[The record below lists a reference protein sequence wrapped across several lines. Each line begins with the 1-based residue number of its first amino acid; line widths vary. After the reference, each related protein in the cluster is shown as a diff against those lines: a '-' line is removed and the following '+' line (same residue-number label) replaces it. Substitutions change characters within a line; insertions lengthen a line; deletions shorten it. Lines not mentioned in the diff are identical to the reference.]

1 MKKLEV
7 KNIKI
12 FPLLGAAALAG
23 LFLTEN
29 GEKVLADNVK
39 NEVANKKSDLLNG
52 KIERKVKISEKIII
66 NSVEMQKNQGLLDS
80 VISEKKQVENSL
92 EKLNQEKENLFAELA
107 VLEKKETELKTTLEA
122 KKAIL
127 QEVND
132 QLDQLTKKQTDIKKQ
147 IEDVKGQIEVKKTEL
162 AQKQTQLKDLQAKL
176 AKVEENESSESK
188 SELADLL
195 VQKKNAD
202 RAVTDYAENKSTWE
216 SELVRFQKNEP
227 AALAEFAEF
236 KDIPKAEMTVHQ
248 KVEYKQA
255 KEKLDFIQSK
265 IRTFN
270 NLLKFRL
277 KAAEEAKR
285 LLEEINPK
293 IELLQKQNNDEK
305 EKINKEIS
313 AVLADLKNDD
323 SKLEADLQ
331 QLNARLATT
340 EEEIGLKLSLEKE
353 AEKDVS
359 NANVA
364 VLEQN
369 KQVAKQK
376 NKINQNK
383 DNITDTTNKLS
394 QLAKVESTAK
404 NKAQSLI
411 KEKLQLQQELENMN
425 QEIHSHLKELDDEK
439 GETATIDEGVQTEEI
454 PEVESKE
461 EETQTTTQIQDEA
474 TQVEEDFSKNTPEL
488 VVTVP
493 NTQVEAN
500 LENNISRE
508 TKVLPEKKTKNKKQK
523 YVIKA
528 KKKAKTKVKVKI
540 AKGKFLLKHKN
551 KWQKISLKKLISLAK
566 KNEIV
571 LFGKAKLV
579 AKGNKISV
587 YTAKGKKMHKQV
599 KAGKTVRIHKL
610 KRIGKKTFVQF
621 GLRKHLV
628 LVNNL
633 RFK

>member
-1 MKKLEV
+1 M
-7 KNIKI
+7 
-12 FPLLGAAALAG
+12 
-23 LFLTEN
+23 
-29 GEKVLADNVK
+29 
-39 NEVANKKSDLLNG
+39 
-52 KIERKVKISEKIII
+52 
-66 NSVEMQKNQGLLDS
+66 
-80 VISEKKQVENSL
+80 
-92 EKLNQEKENLFAELA
+92 
-107 VLEKKETELKTTLEA
+107 
-122 KKAIL
+122 
-127 QEVND
+127 
-132 QLDQLTKKQTDIKKQ
+132 
-147 IEDVKGQIEVKKTEL
+147 
-162 AQKQTQLKDLQAKL
+162 
-176 AKVEENESSESK
+176 
-188 SELADLL
+188 
-195 VQKKNAD
+195 
-202 RAVTDYAENKSTWE
+202 
-216 SELVRFQKNEP
+216 
-227 AALAEFAEF
+227 
-236 KDIPKAEMTVHQ
+236 
-248 KVEYKQA
+248 
-255 KEKLDFIQSK
+255 
-265 IRTFN
+265 
-270 NLLKFRL
+270 
-277 KAAEEAKR
+277 
-285 LLEEINPK
+285 
-293 IELLQKQNNDEK
+293 
-305 EKINKEIS
+305 
-313 AVLADLKNDD
+313 
-323 SKLEADLQ
+323 
-331 QLNARLATT
+331 
-340 EEEIGLKLSLEKE
+340 
-353 AEKDVS
+353 
-359 NANVA
+359 
-364 VLEQN
+364 
-369 KQVAKQK
+369 
-376 NKINQNK
+376 
-383 DNITDTTNKLS
+383 
-394 QLAKVESTAK
+394 
-404 NKAQSLI
+404 I

-454 PEVESKE
+454 PEVETKEEETQTTAETKEKDTQAEIPTEDQVVQTEEIPEVETKEEGTQTTTETEEEGVQAEIPTEDHGMQTEVIPEAETKE

-551 KWQKISLKKLISLAK
+551 KWRKISLKKLISLAK
-566 KNEIV
+566 KHEIV

>member
-122 KKAIL
+122 KKANL

-313 AVLADLKNDD
+313 AVLSDLKNDD

-454 PEVESKE
+454 PEVETKE

-474 TQVEEDFSKNTPEL
+474 TQVEEDFSKNAPEL

-500 LENNISRE
+500 LENNTSSE

-551 KWQKISLKKLISLAK
+551 KWRKISLKKLISLAK
-566 KNEIV
+566 KHEIV

>member
-122 KKAIL
+122 KKANL

-313 AVLADLKNDD
+313 AVLSDLKNDD

-439 GETATIDEGVQTEEI
+439 GETATVDEGVQTEEI
-454 PEVESKE
+454 SEVESKE

-500 LENNISRE
+500 LENNISSE

-551 KWQKISLKKLISLAK
+551 KWRKISLKKLISLAK
-566 KNEIV
+566 KHEIV

>member
-107 VLEKKETELKTTLEA
+107 VLEKKEKELKTTLEA
-122 KKAIL
+122 KKANL

-132 QLDQLTKKQTDIKKQ
+132 QLDKLTKKQTDIKKQ

-176 AKVEENESSESK
+176 ARVEENESSESK

-340 EEEIGLKLSLEKE
+340 EEEIGLKLSLVKE

-359 NANVA
+359 NANVV
-364 VLEQN
+364 VLGQN

-411 KEKLQLQQELENMN
+411 KEKLQLQQELEHMN
-425 QEIHSHLKELDDEK
+425 QEIHSHLKELDNEK
-439 GETATIDEGVQTEEI
+439 GETATVDEGVQT
-454 PEVESKE
+454 
-461 EETQTTTQIQDEA
+461 
-474 TQVEEDFSKNTPEL
+474 
-488 VVTVP
+488 
-493 NTQVEAN
+493 
-500 LENNISRE
+500 
-508 TKVLPEKKTKNKKQK
+508 
-523 YVIKA
+523 
-528 KKKAKTKVKVKI
+528 
-540 AKGKFLLKHKN
+540 
-551 KWQKISLKKLISLAK
+551 
-566 KNEIV
+566 
-571 LFGKAKLV
+571 
-579 AKGNKISV
+579 
-587 YTAKGKKMHKQV
+587 
-599 KAGKTVRIHKL
+599 
-610 KRIGKKTFVQF
+610 
-621 GLRKHLV
+621 
-628 LVNNL
+628 
-633 RFK
+633 

>member
-107 VLEKKETELKTTLEA
+107 VLEKKETELKTTLES

-454 PEVESKE
+454 PEVETKE

-474 TQVEEDFSKNTPEL
+474 TQVEEDFSKNAPEL

-500 LENNISRE
+500 LENNTSSE

-540 AKGKFLLKHKN
+540 AKGKLLLKHKN
-551 KWQKISLKKLISLAK
+551 KWRKISLKKLISLAK
-566 KNEIV
+566 KHEIV

>member
-107 VLEKKETELKTTLEA
+107 VLEKKETELKTTLES

-176 AKVEENESSESK
+176 ARVEENESSESK

-454 PEVESKE
+454 PEVETKE

-500 LENNISRE
+500 LENNISSE

-551 KWQKISLKKLISLAK
+551 KWRKISLKKLISLAK
-566 KNEIV
+566 KHEIV

>member
-122 KKAIL
+122 KKANL

-313 AVLADLKNDD
+313 AVLSDLKNDD

-353 AEKDVS
+353 AEKDVL

-369 KQVAKQK
+369 KQVVKQK

-439 GETATIDEGVQTEEI
+439 GETATVDEGVQTEEI
-454 PEVESKE
+454 SEVESKE

-500 LENNISRE
+500 LENNISSE
-508 TKVLPEKKTKNKKQK
+508 MKVLPEKKTKNKKQK
-523 YVIKA
+523 YVIKV

-551 KWQKISLKKLISLAK
+551 KWRKISLKKLISLAK
-566 KNEIV
+566 KHEIV

>member
-66 NSVEMQKNQGLLDS
+66 NSVEMQKNQELLDS

-122 KKAIL
+122 KKANL

-216 SELVRFQKNEP
+216 SELVRFQNNEP

-305 EKINKEIS
+305 EKISKEIS

-359 NANVA
+359 NANIA

-439 GETATIDEGVQTEEI
+439 GETSTVDEGVQTEEI
-454 PEVESKE
+454 PEVETKE

-488 VVTVP
+488 VVTLP
-493 NTQVEAN
+493 NAQVEAN
-500 LENNISRE
+500 LENNTSSE

-566 KNEIV
+566 KHEIV

-579 AKGNKISV
+579 AKGNKLSV

>member
-66 NSVEMQKNQGLLDS
+66 NSVEMQKNQELIDS

-122 KKAIL
+122 KKANL

-132 QLDQLTKKQTDIKKQ
+132 QLDKLTKKQTDIKKQ

-176 AKVEENESSESK
+176 ARVEENESSESK

-216 SELVRFQKNEP
+216 TELVRFQKNEP

-439 GETATIDEGVQTEEI
+439 GETATVDEGVQTEEI
-454 PEVESKE
+454 PEAETKE

-500 LENNISRE
+500 LENNISSE

-551 KWQKISLKKLISLAK
+551 KWRKISLKKLISLAK
-566 KNEIV
+566 KHEIV

>member
-122 KKAIL
+122 KKANL

-313 AVLADLKNDD
+313 AVLSDLKNDD

-454 PEVESKE
+454 PEVETKE

-500 LENNISRE
+500 LENNISSE

-540 AKGKFLLKHKN
+540 AKGKLLLKHKN

-566 KNEIV
+566 KHEIV

>member
-122 KKAIL
+122 KKANL

-369 KQVAKQK
+369 KHVAKQK

-439 GETATIDEGVQTEEI
+439 GETATVDEGVQTEEI
-454 PEVESKE
+454 PEAETKE

-500 LENNISRE
+500 LENNISSE
-508 TKVLPEKKTKNKKQK
+508 MKVLPEKKTKNKKQK
-523 YVIKA
+523 YVIKV

-551 KWQKISLKKLISLAK
+551 KWRKISLKKLISLAK
-566 KNEIV
+566 KHEIV

>member
-107 VLEKKETELKTTLEA
+107 VLEKKETELKTTLES

-454 PEVESKE
+454 PEVETKE

-474 TQVEEDFSKNTPEL
+474 TQVEEDFSKNAPEL

-500 LENNISRE
+500 LENNTSSE

-540 AKGKFLLKHKN
+540 AKGKLLFKHKN
-551 KWQKISLKKLISLAK
+551 KWRKISLKKLISLAK
-566 KNEIV
+566 KHEIV

>member
-39 NEVANKKSDLLNG
+39 NEVANKKSDLLKG

-122 KKAIL
+122 KKANL

-454 PEVESKE
+454 PEVETKE

-500 LENNISRE
+500 LENNISSE

-551 KWQKISLKKLISLAK
+551 KWRKISLKKLISLAK
-566 KNEIV
+566 KHEIV

>member
-122 KKAIL
+122 KKANL

-313 AVLADLKNDD
+313 AVLSDLKNDD

-353 AEKDVS
+353 AEKDVL

-369 KQVAKQK
+369 KQVVKQK

-439 GETATIDEGVQTEEI
+439 GETATVDEGVQTEEI
-454 PEVESKE
+454 SEVESKE

-500 LENNISRE
+500 LENNISSE
-508 TKVLPEKKTKNKKQK
+508 MKVLPEKKTKNKKQK

-551 KWQKISLKKLISLAK
+551 KWRKISLKKLISLAK
-566 KNEIV
+566 KHEIV

>member
-66 NSVEMQKNQGLLDS
+66 NSVEMQKNQELLDS

-107 VLEKKETELKTTLEA
+107 VLEKKETELKTTLES

-305 EKINKEIS
+305 
-313 AVLADLKNDD
+313 
-323 SKLEADLQ
+323 
-331 QLNARLATT
+331 
-340 EEEIGLKLSLEKE
+340 
-353 AEKDVS
+353 
-359 NANVA
+359 
-364 VLEQN
+364 
-369 KQVAKQK
+369 
-376 NKINQNK
+376 
-383 DNITDTTNKLS
+383 
-394 QLAKVESTAK
+394 
-404 NKAQSLI
+404 
-411 KEKLQLQQELENMN
+411 
-425 QEIHSHLKELDDEK
+425 
-439 GETATIDEGVQTEEI
+439 
-454 PEVESKE
+454 
-461 EETQTTTQIQDEA
+461 
-474 TQVEEDFSKNTPEL
+474 
-488 VVTVP
+488 
-493 NTQVEAN
+493 
-500 LENNISRE
+500 
-508 TKVLPEKKTKNKKQK
+508 
-523 YVIKA
+523 
-528 KKKAKTKVKVKI
+528 
-540 AKGKFLLKHKN
+540 
-551 KWQKISLKKLISLAK
+551 KKLIRKFL
-566 KNEIV
+566 
-571 LFGKAKLV
+571 
-579 AKGNKISV
+579 
-587 YTAKGKKMHKQV
+587 
-599 KAGKTVRIHKL
+599 
-610 KRIGKKTFVQF
+610 QF
-621 GLRKHLV
+621 
-628 LVNNL
+628 
-633 RFK
+633 

>member
-122 KKAIL
+122 KKANL

-132 QLDQLTKKQTDIKKQ
+132 QLGKLTKKQTDIKKQ

-216 SELVRFQKNEP
+216 SELVRFQNNEP

-411 KEKLQLQQELENMN
+411 KEKLQLQEELENMN

-454 PEVESKE
+454 PEVETKE

-500 LENNISRE
+500 LENNISSE

-540 AKGKFLLKHKN
+540 AKGKLLLKHKN

-566 KNEIV
+566 KHEIV

>member
-66 NSVEMQKNQGLLDS
+66 NSVEMQKNQELLDS

-122 KKAIL
+122 KKANL

-132 QLDQLTKKQTDIKKQ
+132 QLDKLTKKQTDIKKQ

-176 AKVEENESSESK
+176 ARVEENESSESK

-305 EKINKEIS
+305 EKISKEIS

-353 AEKDVS
+353 AEKDVL
-359 NANVA
+359 NANVV

-454 PEVESKE
+454 PEVETKE

-500 LENNISRE
+500 LENNISSE

-540 AKGKFLLKHKN
+540 AKGKFLLKNKN

-566 KNEIV
+566 KHEIV

>member
-107 VLEKKETELKTTLEA
+107 VLEKKETELKTTLES

-132 QLDQLTKKQTDIKKQ
+132 QLEQLTKKQTDIKKQ

-454 PEVESKE
+454 PEVETKE

-474 TQVEEDFSKNTPEL
+474 TQVEEDFSKNAPEL

-500 LENNISRE
+500 LENNTSSE

-540 AKGKFLLKHKN
+540 AKGKLLLKHKN
-551 KWQKISLKKLISLAK
+551 KWRKISLKKLISLAK
-566 KNEIV
+566 KHEIV

>member
-122 KKAIL
+122 KKANL

-439 GETATIDEGVQTEEI
+439 GETSTVDEGVQTEEI
-454 PEVESKE
+454 PEVETKE

-500 LENNISRE
+500 LENNTSSE

-566 KNEIV
+566 KHEIV

>member
-66 NSVEMQKNQGLLDS
+66 NSVEMQKNQELLDS

-92 EKLNQEKENLFAELA
+92 EKLNQEKGNLFAELA

-122 KKAIL
+122 KKANL

-132 QLDQLTKKQTDIKKQ
+132 QLDKLTKKQTDIKKQ
-147 IEDVKGQIEVKKTEL
+147 IEDVKDQIEVKKTEL
-162 AQKQTQLKDLQAKL
+162 AQKKTQLKDLQAKL

-216 SELVRFQKNEP
+216 SELVRFKKNEP

-439 GETATIDEGVQTEEI
+439 GETSTVDEGMQTEEI
-454 PEVESKE
+454 PEAETKE

-474 TQVEEDFSKNTPEL
+474 TQVEEDFRKNTPEL

-500 LENNISRE
+500 LENNISSE
-508 TKVLPEKKTKNKKQK
+508 MKVLPEKKTKNKKQK

-566 KNEIV
+566 KHEIV

-599 KAGKTVRIHKL
+599 KAGKNVRIHKL

>member
-66 NSVEMQKNQGLLDS
+66 NSIEMQKNQGLLDS

-107 VLEKKETELKTTLEA
+107 VLEKKETELKTTLES

-439 GETATIDEGVQTEEI
+439 GETATVDEGVQTEEI
-454 PEVESKE
+454 PEAETKE

-500 LENNISRE
+500 LENNISSE
-508 TKVLPEKKTKNKKQK
+508 MKVLPEKKTKNKKQK
-523 YVIKA
+523 YVIKV

-551 KWQKISLKKLISLAK
+551 KWRKISLKKLISLAK
-566 KNEIV
+566 KHEIV

>member
-122 KKAIL
+122 KKANL

-439 GETATIDEGVQTEEI
+439 GETATVDEGVQTEEI

-500 LENNISRE
+500 LENNISSE

-551 KWQKISLKKLISLAK
+551 KWRKISLKKLISLAK
-566 KNEIV
+566 KHEIV

>member
-122 KKAIL
+122 KKANL

-132 QLDQLTKKQTDIKKQ
+132 QLGKLTKKQTDIKKQ

-216 SELVRFQKNEP
+216 SELVRFQNNEP

-313 AVLADLKNDD
+313 AVLSDLKNDD

-454 PEVESKE
+454 PEVETKE

-474 TQVEEDFSKNTPEL
+474 TQVEEDFSKNAPEL

-500 LENNISRE
+500 LENNISSE

-551 KWQKISLKKLISLAK
+551 KWRKISLKKLISLAK
-566 KNEIV
+566 KHEIV

>member
-66 NSVEMQKNQGLLDS
+66 NSVEMQKNQELIDS

-122 KKAIL
+122 KKANL

-132 QLDQLTKKQTDIKKQ
+132 QLDKLTKKQTDIKKQ

-176 AKVEENESSESK
+176 ARVEENESSESK

-313 AVLADLKNDD
+313 AVLSDLKNDD

-454 PEVESKE
+454 PEVETKE

-474 TQVEEDFSKNTPEL
+474 TQVEEDFSKNTPKL

-500 LENNISRE
+500 LENNISSE

-551 KWQKISLKKLISLAK
+551 KWRKISLKKLISLAK
-566 KNEIV
+566 KHEIV

>member
-122 KKAIL
+122 KKANL

-313 AVLADLKNDD
+313 AVLSDLKNDD

-439 GETATIDEGVQTEEI
+439 GETSTVDEGVQTEEI

>member
-39 NEVANKKSDLLNG
+39 NEVANKKSDLLKG

-122 KKAIL
+122 KKANL

-425 QEIHSHLKELDDEK
+425 QEIHSHLKELDDKK
-439 GETATIDEGVQTEEI
+439 GETATVDEGVQTEEI
-454 PEVESKE
+454 PEAETKE

-474 TQVEEDFSKNTPEL
+474 TQVEEYFSKNTPEL

-500 LENNISRE
+500 LENNTSSE

-587 YTAKGKKMHKQV
+587 YTAKGKKMHKEV

>member
-107 VLEKKETELKTTLEA
+107 VLEKKETELKTTLES

-248 KVEYKQA
+248 KGEYKQA

-340 EEEIGLKLSLEKE
+340 EEEIGLKLFLEKE

-454 PEVESKE
+454 PEVETKE

-500 LENNISRE
+500 LENNISSE
-508 TKVLPEKKTKNKKQK
+508 MKVLPEKKTKNKKQK
-523 YVIKA
+523 YVIKV

-551 KWQKISLKKLISLAK
+551 KWRKISLKKLISLAK
-566 KNEIV
+566 KHEIV

>member
-107 VLEKKETELKTTLEA
+107 VLEKKEKELKTTLEA
-122 KKAIL
+122 KKANL

-132 QLDQLTKKQTDIKKQ
+132 QLDKLTKKQTDIKKQ

-176 AKVEENESSESK
+176 ARVEENESSESK

-340 EEEIGLKLSLEKE
+340 EEEIGLKLSLVKE

-359 NANVA
+359 NANVV
-364 VLEQN
+364 VLGQN

-411 KEKLQLQQELENMN
+411 KEKLQLQQELEHMN
-425 QEIHSHLKELDDEK
+425 QEIHSHLKELDNEK
-439 GETATIDEGVQTEEI
+439 GETATVDEGVQTEEI
-454 PEVESKE
+454 PEVEIKE

-500 LENNISRE
+500 LENNISSE
-508 TKVLPEKKTKNKKQK
+508 MKVLPEKKTKNKKQK
-523 YVIKA
+523 YVIKV

-551 KWQKISLKKLISLAK
+551 KWRKISLKKLISLAK
-566 KNEIV
+566 KHEIV

>member
-122 KKAIL
+122 KKANL

-216 SELVRFQKNEP
+216 SELVRFQNNEP

-439 GETATIDEGVQTEEI
+439 GETATVDEGVQTEEI
-454 PEVESKE
+454 PEAETKE

-500 LENNISRE
+500 LENNISSE
-508 TKVLPEKKTKNKKQK
+508 MKVLPEKKTKNKKQK
-523 YVIKA
+523 YVIKV

-551 KWQKISLKKLISLAK
+551 KWRKISLKKLISLAK
-566 KNEIV
+566 KHEIV

>member
-107 VLEKKETELKTTLEA
+107 VLEKKETELKTTLES

-454 PEVESKE
+454 PEVETKE

-551 KWQKISLKKLISLAK
+551 KWRKISLKKLISLAK
-566 KNEIV
+566 KHEIV

>member
-122 KKAIL
+122 KKANL

-454 PEVESKE
+454 PEVETKE

-500 LENNISRE
+500 LENNISSE

-551 KWQKISLKKLISLAK
+551 KWRKISLKKLISLAK
-566 KNEIV
+566 KHEIV

>member
-107 VLEKKETELKTTLEA
+107 VLEKKETELKTTLES

-439 GETATIDEGVQTEEI
+439 GETATVDEGVQTEEI
-454 PEVESKE
+454 PEAETKE

-500 LENNISRE
+500 LENNISSE
-508 TKVLPEKKTKNKKQK
+508 MKVLPEKKTKNKKQK
-523 YVIKA
+523 YVIKV

-551 KWQKISLKKLISLAK
+551 KWRKISLKKLISLAK
-566 KNEIV
+566 KHEIV

>member
-39 NEVANKKSDLLNG
+39 NEVANKKSDLLKG

-122 KKAIL
+122 KKANL

-147 IEDVKGQIEVKKTEL
+147 IEAVKGQIEVKETEL

-216 SELVRFQKNEP
+216 SELVRFQNNEP

-439 GETATIDEGVQTEEI
+439 GETATVDEGVQTEEI
-454 PEVESKE
+454 PEVETKE

-488 VVTVP
+488 VVTLP

-500 LENNISRE
+500 LENNTSSE

-566 KNEIV
+566 KHEIV

-610 KRIGKKTFVQF
+610 KRIGKKTFVQV